1 MAVVWVTPVGKLNVD
16 DLSPNEFFRT
26 EVFARSTQ
34 NNSVT
39 YKLISGELPRGI
51 TLTGNVIQGY
61 PLPIEISVTYDFII
75 RASDGVDYKD
85 RQFSIFLI
93 KSNRVEWQTPPG
105 QLMPVISERIPIE
118 ITLTANV
125 IGDSS
130 LITYSLISGNL
141 PRGLRLEHNVIKG
154 SPTEVRKLTLSRFV
168 IRAETQYDIEDR
180 TFTIAVDGSDEPV
193 WVTKEGHLKV
203 GKGENYFVLDNSP
216 VDFQLEAYD
225 PDELAGDKITYYVV
239 PSGGQLPPGLHL
251 TPDGRIV
258 GFTDPIFAVDIKNKL
273 GGYDMNPYDI
283 SYFDKPETKSNG
295 FDTFLY
301 DNTTY
306 DYSELSEAP
315 RRLSRQYSFIVAASD
330 GLNETR
336 RLFKIWVVTEEFLQA
351 DNTILSVDTRLFRA
365 DNAKYREPVWITE
378 SYLGRYRADNHLT
391 VFLDVYDPPTLSG
404 TIVYL
409 LVPTNPDGTPSQLPP
424 GMTLDTT
431 TGEIS
436 GYVPYQSRITKS
448 YSFTLKAIDFPAAL
462 STLNYVL
469 VGDWQRNVYYYENQ
483 AVRYN
488 GFIYICKR
496 GNANVEPDRV
506 GNVDWESSVSSAD
519 KTFTIDIV
527 GEIDNVI
534 KWNSDQNLGSIRP
547 NQPSMFTVNAKSTI
561 SNSKI
566 VFELINGKLPPGL
579 ILLSNGDIQGKV
591 RHVGSDDADGLTRF
605 YERDASDLDNKVT
618 NRSYDVLFDSDTT
631 TFDRVFNFSVKARN
645 IQGSS
650 RTAVTTES
658 NLASRT
664 TLKFLSDS
672 VSFLTVGTSV
682 SGVNDSSPLTR
693 TKYIVKIESKDLF
706 TTITLN
712 HPTEFEV
719 PAGTVLKFGER
730 ATVEQIS
737 NFFITVDSHNT
748 KTFAN
753 LYIKPFQ
760 HKASRLQWNDFIT
773 NNEIFKVDELYRPG
787 DANFGVQSE
796 IKVLLYAGVESV
808 DAINF
813 VQAMSRNHSN
823 KQLQFG
829 NIDYA
834 VAKDPKTQ
842 EPIYEAIFVKIVDEY
857 ENKGKRI
864 SSKLTHP
871 VAISNPMLV
880 SQQGITIDSN
890 MIRVSDRDRREFYPT
905 SIRNMRLR
913 IEQVGERDR
922 TYLPLW
928 MRSIQP
934 GQIAEYGYMPVFV
947 FAYVKPGTSK
957 SIISRIRSRTEYA
970 SAGTW
975 TNSRE
980 YRVSE
985 SVFYNGEYY
994 TAMEL
999 NRNKEPG
1006 VDESVWNK
1014 NFDFKTISFT
1024 VDRYLIDILG
1034 GVIEDKYL
1042 AFPQRSNLYRE

>member
-1 MAVVWVTPVGKLNVD
+1 MAVVWTTLAGKLNVD

-26 EVFARSTQ
+26 EVFAKSTQ
-34 NNSVT
+34 NKPIE

-51 TLTGNVIQGY
+51 KLTGNVIQGY
-61 PLPIEISVTYDFII
+61 PLPIDVSVSYDFII
-75 RASDGVDYKD
+75 RASDGIDFKD

-93 KSNRVEWQTPPG
+93 KSNRVEWETPAG
-105 QLMPVISERIPIE
+105 QLMPVITERVPIE
-118 ITLTANV
+118 ITLSAKV
-125 IGDSS
+125 VGDDSP
-130 LITYSLISGNL
+130 IVYSLISGNL
-141 PRGLRLEHNVIKG
+141 PRGLRLENNVIKG

-168 IRAETQYDIEDR
+168 VRAETQYDIEDR
-180 TFTIAVDGSDEPV
+180 TFTLAVDGSDEPV

-203 GKGENYFVLDNSP
+203 GKGENYFVLDNSY

-225 PDELAGDKITYYVV
+225 PDELAGDKISYYLV
-239 PSGGQLPPGLHL
+239 PSGGQLPPGLSL

-301 DNTTY
+301 DSTTY
-306 DYSELSEAP
+306 DYSEISEAP

-330 GLNETR
+330 GLNESR

-365 DNAKYREPVWITE
+365 DNARYREPVWITE
-378 SYLGRYRADNHLT
+378 SYLGQYRADNHLT
-391 VFLDVYDPPTLSG
+391 VFLDVFDPPTLSG

-409 LVPTNPDGTPSQLPP
+409 LMPNNPDGTASQLPP

-448 YSFTLKAIDFPAAL
+448 YSFTLRAIDFPAAL
-462 STLNYVL
+462 STLDYVF
-469 VGDWQRNVYYYENQ
+469 VGDWNRNTYYYENQ

-488 GFIYICKR
+488 GLIYICKR
-496 GNANVEPDRV
+496 SNERVEPDRI

-534 KWNSDQNLGSIRP
+534 KWNSNRNLGTIRP
-547 NQPSMFTVNAKSTI
+547 NQPSMFTVNAQSTI

-566 VFELINGKLPPGL
+566 VFELVNGKLPPGL

-591 RHVGSDDADGLTRF
+591 RHVGSENNDGITRF
-605 YERDASDLDNKVT
+605 YEREINVPSDSVASRVFDVVFDNE
-618 NRSYDVLFDSDTT
+618 TT

-645 IQGSS
+645 IQGST
-650 RTAVTTES
+650 RTAVTTS
-658 NLASRT
+658 AN
-664 TLKFLSDS
+664 TLKRNTLVFLTSS
-672 VSFLTVGTSV
+672 VTFLTVGTSI
-682 SGVNDSSPLTR
+682 SGVTANSPV
-693 TKYIVKIESKDLF
+693 TKPKYVIAIDQKDLF
-706 TTITLN
+706 TTVTLN
-712 HPTEFEV
+712 EDTEFEV
-719 PAGTVLKFGER
+719 LANTILKFGER

-737 NFFITVDSHNT
+737 DFYITVDSHKT

-753 LYIKPFQ
+753 LFIKPFQ
-760 HKASRLQWNDFIT
+760 DKENRLKWNNFIT
-773 NNEIFKVDELYRPG
+773 NNEIFKVSELFRPG
-787 DANFGVQSE
+787 DENFGVQSE
-796 IKVLLYAGVESV
+796 IKVLLYAGIESV
-808 DAINF
+808 DAIGF
-813 VQAMSRNHSN
+813 VQAMSQNHNN
-823 KQLQFG
+823 KPLFFG
-829 NIDYA
+829 DIDYA
-834 VAKDPKTQ
+834 VAKDPITQ

-857 ENKGKRI
+857 EKNGKRI
-864 SSKLTHP
+864 SPVLVHP
-871 VAISNPMLV
+871 VSIQNPMRV
-880 SQQGITIDSN
+880 SQQGITVDST
-890 MIRVSDRDRREFYPT
+890 MIHASDRDRRVFYPT

-913 IEQVGERDR
+913 IENVGERDR
-922 TYLPLW
+922 SYLPLW
-928 MRSIQP
+928 MRSIQR
-934 GQIAEYGYMPVFV
+934 GEIAEFGYVPAFV
-947 FAYVKPGTSK
+947 FAYVKPGYAET
-957 SIISRIRSRTEYA
+957 IISRIKFNTSYA

-975 TNSRE
+975 NTERE
-980 YRVSE
+980 YRINE
-985 SVFYNGEYY
+985 SVFHNGEYY
-994 TAMEL
+994 TSMEL

-1006 VDESVWNK
+1006 LDASVWSR

-1034 GVIEDKYL
+1034 GKIEDKYL